1 LNKGGDILI
10 ERSVVNLKSDS
21 FNNVKSKKPRDVKDS
36 NEKNSFEKTLDE
48 ENKTLERKNFKVEK
62 DTETNKTEENK
73 KTEENSEKD
82 NKEENKS
89 EETIQVV
96 SFLNLQELSKFSKIN
111 NTKAGNLENIE
122 GLKLEES
129 TKQDPKQGSKP
140 VELKTNLGQP
150 VKEGQ
155 NQEVSVKE
163 ILGDEN
169 LNLKDQE
176 KSKLEIS
183 DDEEIKLEEIKNL
196 KKISEEEKLTSLK
209 TETSKGNDLN
219 QELKKKL
226 ESLKESISSIDEG
239 KEDKEV
245 DFNENLK
252 KSLEGSKDNFKDA
265 NIRGN
270 AEVEGKSEKFNAG
283 KDSIIDQMAK
293 SITTGKEEKGN
304 FIKVQLKPEV
314 LGEMTVKLT
323 EGKEGMIATISAE
336 KEVVKNILRNS
347 GEQITAVLG
356 EKNIKVSSVVIETN
370 ESEKQDF
377 NLFSDNPQEDFTGER
392 GKEENFS
399 QNRFSQFTGN
409 RESIGNIERKADE
422 IYTGK
427 GINFY
432 V

>member
-1 LNKGGDILI
+1 MI
-10 ERSVVNLKSDS
+10 EKSVVNLKSDS

-48 ENKTLERKNFKVEK
+48 ENKTLEKKNVKEEK
-62 DTETNKTEENK
+62 NTETNKTGENPHQEENL
-73 KTEENSEKD
+73 EKE
-82 NKEENKS
+82 NKEEKKS
-89 EETIQVV
+89 EEVIQVV
-96 SFLNLQELSKFSKIN
+96 SFLSLKDLSESSKET
-111 NTKAGNLENIE
+111 NTKVDNLESIQ
-122 GLKLEES
+122 GVKLEES
-129 TKQDPKQGSKP
+129 TKQGSKP
-140 VELKTNLGQP
+140 VELKTNLEQP
-150 VKEGQ
+150 VKEGR
-155 NQEVSVKE
+155 NQEVPVKE

-169 LNLKDQE
+169 LNLKDQ
-176 KSKLEIS
+176 KKNKLETS
-183 DDEEIKLEEIKNL
+183 DSEQIKIEELKNL
-196 KKISEEEKLTSLK
+196 KKVPEEEKLTTLK
-209 TETSKGNDLN
+209 NETSKGNDLN
-219 QELKKKL
+219 QELEKKL
-226 ESLKESISSIDEG
+226 ESLKENISSIDDG
-239 KEDKEV
+239 KEEKEI

-252 KSLEGSKDNFKDA
+252 KSLEGTKDNFKNA
-265 NIRGN
+265 NILGN
-270 AEVEGKSEKFNAG
+270 AEVEGKSEKFNVG

-293 SITTGKEEKGN
+293 SITTGKEEKWN
-304 FIKVQLKPEV
+304 FIKIQLKPEV

-377 NLFSDNPQEDFTGER
+377 NLFSDNPQEDFTGE
-392 GKEENFS
+392 GKKEENFS
-399 QNRFSQFTGN
+399 QNRFSQFTGK
-409 RESIGNIERKADE
+409 RESIGNIERKSDE

>member
-1 LNKGGDILI
+1 MI

-21 FNNVKSKKPRDVKDS
+21 FNSVKSKKPRDVKDS

-48 ENKTLERKNFKVEK
+48 ENKTLERKNVKGDK
-62 DTETNKTEENK
+62 DTETNKTEENPNQ
-73 KTEENSEKD
+73 EENLEKE
-82 NKEENKS
+82 NKEEKKS
-89 EETIQVV
+89 EEVIQVV
-96 SFLNLQELSKFSKIN
+96 SFLSLKDLPESSKETNRKVD
-111 NTKAGNLENIE
+111 NLESIQ
-122 GLKLEES
+122 GVKLEES
-129 TKQDPKQGSKP
+129 TKQDPRQGSEP
-140 VELKTNLGQP
+140 VELKTNMEQP

-155 NQEVSVKE
+155 NQEVPVKE

-169 LNLKDQE
+169 LNLKNQE
-176 KSKLEIS
+176 KSKLETS
-183 DDEEIKLEEIKNL
+183 DGEGIKIEELKNL
-196 KKISEEEKLTSLK
+196 KKTSEEEKLTTLK
-209 TETSKGNDLN
+209 NETSKGNDLN
-219 QELKKKL
+219 KELEKKL
-226 ESLKESISSIDEG
+226 ESLKENISSIDEG
-239 KEDKEV
+239 KEEKEV

-252 KSLEGSKDNFKDA
+252 KSLEGAKDNFKDA
-265 NIRGN
+265 SIRGN
-270 AEVEGKSEKFNAG
+270 AEVEGKSDKFNVG

-377 NLFSDNPQEDFTGER
+377 NLFSDNPQEDFTGE
-392 GKEENFS
+392 GKKEESFS
-399 QNRFSQFTGN
+399 QNRFSQFSGN
-409 RESIGNIERKADE
+409 RESLRSTEKNIDE

>member
-1 LNKGGDILI
+1 LNKGGDKLI
-10 ERSVVNLKSDS
+10 EKALLSLKTDAFDTKGPSKRMKDPKESKS
-21 FNNVKSKKPRDVKDS
+21 FQKA
-36 NEKNSFEKTLDE
+36 LDK
-48 ENKTLERKNFKVEK
+48 ENKTLEKEEVK
-62 DTETNKTEENK
+62 TNKDQKSKEIEEK
-73 KTEENSEKD
+73 PS
-82 NKEENKS
+82 KEEKP
-89 EETIQVV
+89 EEKLKEDSNSDEVIQVV
-96 SFLNLQELSKFSKIN
+96 SFLNIKDLAKSSKVN
-111 NTKAGNLENIE
+111 NTKVDNLENIQ
-122 GLKLEES
+122 GIKLEDLGEKEV
-129 TKQDPKQGSKP
+129 KQVGKLG
-140 VELKTNLGQP
+140 EFKTNMEQL

-155 NQEVSVKE
+155 NQEIPAKE

-169 LNLKDQE
+169 LNLKEEE
-176 KSKLEIS
+176 KTWKVNSEKIEGTKIEDLE
-183 DDEEIKLEEIKNL
+183 NL
-196 KKISEEEKLTSLK
+196 KKASEEEKLTTLK
-209 TETSKGNDLN
+209 NETSKGNDLN
-219 QELKKKL
+219 KELEKKL
-226 ESLKESISSIDEG
+226 ESLKENISSIDEG
-239 KEDKEV
+239 KEEKEV

-252 KSLEGSKDNFKDA
+252 KSLEGAKDNFKDA
-265 NIRGN
+265 SIRGN
-270 AEVEGKSEKFNAG
+270 AEVEGKSEKFNVG

-377 NLFSDNPQEDFTGER
+377 NLFSDNPQENFTGEG
-392 GKEENFS
+392 GKEESFS
-399 QNRFSQFTGN
+399 QNRFSQFSGN
-409 RESIGNIERKADE
+409 RESLISTEKNIDE

-427 GINFY
+427 GINIY

>member
-1 LNKGGDILI
+1 MI

-21 FNNVKSKKPRDVKDS
+21 FNSVKSKKPRDVKDS

-48 ENKTLERKNFKVEK
+48 ENKTLERKNVKKDK
-62 DTETNKTEENK
+62 DTETNKTEENPRQ
-73 KTEENSEKD
+73 EEKLEKE
-82 NKEENKS
+82 NKEEKKS
-89 EETIQVV
+89 EEVIQVV
-96 SFLNLQELSKFSKIN
+96 SFLSLKDLPESSKETNRKVD
-111 NTKAGNLENIE
+111 NLESIQ
-122 GLKLEES
+122 GVKLEES
-129 TKQDPKQGSKP
+129 TKQVSEP
-140 VELKTNLGQP
+140 VELKTNMEQP

-155 NQEVSVKE
+155 NQEVLAKE

-176 KSKLEIS
+176 KSKLETS
-183 DDEEIKLEEIKNL
+183 DSEKIKIEELKNL
-196 KKISEEEKLTSLK
+196 KKASEEEKLTTLK
-209 TETSKGNDLN
+209 NETSKGNDLN
-219 QELKKKL
+219 KELEKKL
-226 ESLKESISSIDEG
+226 ESLKENISSIDEG
-239 KEDKEV
+239 KEEKEV

-252 KSLEGSKDNFKDA
+252 KSLEGAKDNFKDA
-265 NIRGN
+265 SIRGN
-270 AEVEGKSEKFNAG
+270 AEVEGKSEKFTVG
-283 KDSIIDQMAK
+283 KDSIIDQVAK

-377 NLFSDNPQEDFTGER
+377 NLFSDNPQEDFTGE
-392 GKEENFS
+392 GKKEESFS
-399 QNRFSQFTGN
+399 QNRFSQFSGN
-409 RESIGNIERKADE
+409 RESLRSTEKNIDE

>member
-1 LNKGGDILI
+1 MNRGGDILI

-21 FNNVKSKKPRDVKDS
+21 FNSVKSKKPRDVKDS

-48 ENKTLERKNFKVEK
+48 ENKTLEKKNVKEENNK
-62 DTETNKTEENK
+62 ETNETKENPHQEENL
-73 KTEENSEKD
+73 EKE
-82 NKEENKS
+82 NKEEKKS
-89 EETIQVV
+89 EEVIQVV
-96 SFLNLQELSKFSKIN
+96 SFLNLKDIPESSKE
-111 NTKAGNLENIE
+111 TKAKVDNLESIKGVN
-122 GLKLEES
+122 LEES
-129 TKQDPKQGSKP
+129 TKQGSEE
-140 VELKTNLGQP
+140 VELKTNMEQP

-155 NQEVSVKE
+155 NQEVLAKE

-176 KSKLEIS
+176 KNKLERS
-183 DDEEIKLEEIKNL
+183 DREEIKIEELKNL
-196 KKISEEEKLTSLK
+196 KKASEEEKLTTLK
-209 TETSKGNDLN
+209 NETSKGDDLN
-219 QELKKKL
+219 KELEKKL
-226 ESLKESISSIDEG
+226 ESLKENISSIDEG
-239 KEDKEV
+239 KEEKEV

-252 KSLEGSKDNFKDA
+252 KSLEGAKDNFK
-265 NIRGN
+265 NPSIRGN
-270 AEVEGKSEKFNAG
+270 AEVEGKSEKFNVG
-283 KDSIIDQMAK
+283 KDSIIDQVAK
-293 SITTGKEEKGN
+293 SITTGKEEKGK

-377 NLFSDNPQEDFTGER
+377 NLFSDNPQEDFTGEG

-399 QNRFSQFTGN
+399 QNRFSQFSGKG
-409 RESIGNIERKADE
+409 ESLRSPEKRADE
-422 IYTGK
+422 IYTGS